1 MVIMVQCCFQK
12 NVQGGREGE
21 GKEGKTT
28 ALDIFQEGANI
39 PERGGVLVPAFKKK
53 TEVLNNH

>member
-1 MVIMVQCCFQK
+1 MLLSEK
-12 NVQGGREGE
+12 RPRREGE

-39 PERGGVLVPAFKKK
+39 PERGGGVLVPAFKKNRGARQP
-53 TEVLNNH
+53 LSIC